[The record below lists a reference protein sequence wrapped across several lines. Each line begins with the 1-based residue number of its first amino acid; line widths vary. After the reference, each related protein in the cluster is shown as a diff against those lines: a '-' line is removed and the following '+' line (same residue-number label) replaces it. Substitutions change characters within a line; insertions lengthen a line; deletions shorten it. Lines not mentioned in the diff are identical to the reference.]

1 MPAHSLRVGA
11 FSAGRVLLSTLLALA
26 SAVAGQ
32 LSNSASASASAS
44 ASISGATSA
53 VGAAQA
59 PAPGV
64 ATVTSTLGDQ
74 KELGVTVYSQD
85 LALVRDV
92 RRLNLPAGEVDL
104 RLIDIAA
111 KVNPATVYMA
121 SETAPSDL
129 AVLEQH
135 YEYDLL
141 NPQKLLEKYV
151 GRDVTLVELQIENNS
166 THEVDIKAT
175 LLAYND
181 NVPVWRVGNQ
191 IVTGIATDRYAFPDL
206 PADLYSKPTLIW
218 RLTNRHAGAQTLE
231 TSYLTGDMNWHADYI
246 LTVADTEKTAGLDG
260 WVTVAN
266 NSGAVFR
273 NAQLQLVAGAV
284 NLAQPPRVM
293 PGVPMN
299 ARAEIAAQP
308 QFAQENISEYHLYS
322 LDRPTTLADNQ
333 SKQISLLEAS
343 RFPIEKDY
351 EVNGQ
356 TYYYQNAIAP
366 GQPTNDAVEAHLK
379 FKNSQANSLG
389 IPLPAG
395 TVRVYQEDSKGRL
408 QFIGEDH
415 IGHTPKNEQLNLH
428 IGNAFDI
435 VEERKQ
441 TDFQRID
448 RHTTEA
454 AFEITLRNHKSD
466 AVTVEVN
473 EPVGGDWTMVE
484 SNFKY
489 EKTSA
494 TSVRF
499 TVPVPANGES
509 VLKYR
514 VQVRF

>member
-1 MPAHSLRVGA
+1 MPAQPLRV
-11 FSAGRVLLSTLLALA
+11 FRVTGVVLCTLLVATGA
-26 SAVAGQ
+26 IAGQ
-32 LSNSASASASAS
+32 SL
-44 ASISGATSA
+44 G
-53 VGAAQA
+53 VGAAM
-59 PAPGV
+59 
-64 ATVTSTLGDQ
+64 VTSTLDDQ
-74 KELGVTVYSQD
+74 REVAVTVYNQN

-92 RRLNLPAGEVDL
+92 RRLDLPTGDVDL
-104 RLIDIAA
+104 RFMDIAA
-111 KVNPATVYMA
+111 KVNPATVHIA
-121 SETAPSDL
+121 SETAPRDL
-129 AVLEQH
+129 AVLEQN

-141 NPQKLLEKYV
+141 NPQKLLDKYV
-151 GRDVTLVELQIENNS
+151 GRDVTLVQLQTENNS
-166 THEVDIKAT
+166 THEVDIRAT

-181 NVPVWRVGNQ
+181 NIPVWRVGDQ
-191 IVTGIATDRYAFPDL
+191 IVTGIASDRYVFPDL
-206 PADLYSKPTLIW
+206 PANLYSKPTLIW
-218 RLTNRHAGAQTLE
+218 RLTNRHAGAQTVE
-231 TSYLTGDMNWHADYI
+231 ASYLTGDMTWTADYV
-246 LTVADTEKTAGLDG
+246 LTVATSEKTAGLNG
-260 WVTVAN
+260 WVTVTN
-266 NSGAVFR
+266 NSGTAFR

-284 NLAQPPRVM
+284 NLIQPRP
-293 PGVPMN
+293 PGGVIGGVLG
-299 ARAEIAAQP
+299 RAEVAAQP

-322 LDRPTTLADNQ
+322 LDRPTTIANSE
-333 SKQISLLEAS
+333 SKQISLLGAS
-343 RFPIEKDY
+343 SFPIEKHY

-366 GQPTNDAVEAHLK
+366 GQPAKDAVEVHLK

-395 TVRVYQEDSKGRL
+395 TVRVYQGDSKGRL

-415 IGHTPKNEQLNLH
+415 IDHTPKDEELNLH

-441 TDFQRID
+441 ADFQRID
-448 RHTTEA
+448 RHTTES

-473 EPVGGDWTMVE
+473 EPVGGDWTMLD
-484 SNFKY
+484 SNFKH

-514 VQVRF
+514 VRVRW